1 MKKKENK
8 KNRHLKIGVV
18 KFLYNTIF
26 ILNILFILGLV
37 CYYSYRLVYYY
48 NKENHK
54 SDQSVDTLVKFI
66 TDEANIVYAGD
77 GLYNDNDG
85 YRFKG
90 KDVKNYVYYSGL
102 LWRIIKVNEDK
113 TITMISEENLTS
125 LAFGY
130 ENNSYKDSYIKQ
142 WLNNQEN
149 MQNTGILYNKLNN
162 ADMLLVNTK
171 TCVDILEKA
180 TKTECKEEY
189 DKESIGLISVYDY
202 LEAGGKE
209 SYLNTS
215 SYFWTSN
222 MSKDHK
228 VWYVFDKGGLNNI
241 SSVGDTY
248 HSYGVRPVITLNSE
262 IGYISGDGTKDKP
275 YVIENYNFNTLSDSL
290 IGQYLTFN
298 GYNFRVIDK
307 NESGIKIIM
316 NDVIKENGQNVE
328 KVFSLRETTFNP
340 NVYNNIGYYLNRQFY
355 SSINNKD
362 YLVTSTFYNGRYS
375 SDTNFD
381 YKQAME
387 NDISA
392 NIALPQVGDLFLTDI
407 KNNYTMTNGN
417 EYEES
422 VVSINEDGDIHF
434 DMPDTKRNIRPVLY
448 LRKDIK
454 IIDGKGTLDAPFII
468 E

>member
-1 MKKKENK
+1 MKKSEK
-8 KNRHLKIGVV
+8 KKRHLKIGVI
-18 KFLYNTIF
+18 KFLYNALF
-26 ILNILFILGLV
+26 IINILFILGLV

-54 SDQSVDTLVKFI
+54 SDQSVDTLVKLL
-66 TDEANIVYAGD
+66 TDESNVVYAGD
-77 GLYNDNDG
+77 GLYNDEDG
-85 YRFKG
+85 YRYKG

-102 LWRIIKVNEDK
+102 LWRIVKINADK

-125 LAFGY
+125 LSFGY
-130 ENNSYKDSYIKQ
+130 ENSSYKDSYINE
-142 WLNNQEN
+142 WLNKQKDIK
-149 MQNTGILYNKLNN
+149 NTGILYDKLSN

-171 TCVDILEKA
+171 TCVDTLEKA
-180 TKTECKEEY
+180 TKTKCKEEY
-189 DKESIGLISVYDY
+189 NSQKIGLISVYDY

-222 MSKDHK
+222 MSDGNK

-241 SSVGDTY
+241 SNVGDTY

-262 IGYISGDGTKDKP
+262 IGYISGDGTKEKP

-307 NESGIKIIM
+307 NELGVKVIM
-316 NDVIKENGQNVE
+316 NDVIKENDQNVE
-328 KVFSLRETTFNP
+328 RAFSSNETSFNP
-340 NVYNNIGYYLNRQFY
+340 NSYNNIAYYLNRHFY
-355 SSINNKD
+355 STINNKD
-362 YLVTSTFYNGRYS
+362 YLVTGTFYNGRYS

-381 YKQAME
+381 YKKTLE
-387 NDISA
+387 NSISV
-392 NIALPQVGDLFLTDI
+392 NVALSQVGDLFLTDI

-422 VVSINEDGDIHF
+422 VVSINEDGDIYF
-434 DMPDTKRNIRPVLY
+434 DMPDTRRNIRPVLY
-448 LRKDIK
+448 LRGDIK
-454 IIDGKGTLDAPFII
+454 IINGKGFLDSPFII